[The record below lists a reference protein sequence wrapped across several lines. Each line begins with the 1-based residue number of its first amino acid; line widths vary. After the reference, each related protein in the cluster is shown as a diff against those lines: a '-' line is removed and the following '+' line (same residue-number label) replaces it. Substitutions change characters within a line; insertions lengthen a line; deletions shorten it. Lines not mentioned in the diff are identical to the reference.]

1 MFDKLKDAMR
11 IMTAPVQSHKP
22 LQLDEIVDATL
33 QELKRQLA
41 KAESALAASQQELA
55 RSDKARL
62 FDKLKADNLQAM
74 AEHFAERNTALESAL
89 AACHA
94 SHEHGPVAPE
104 PNSQLKCDSC
114 GNPVF
119 EGHYSVLCHK
129 PCCYDAATALVK
141 AEASAINWHGEY
153 IRVLEE
159 SQFALAASRAE
170 AARLLKLFEFGEW
183 IGSND
188 AADVVCDSTQEHLNT
203 TEGYGLHLQ
212 YKIRLSRAEAES
224 VLKRWEAK

>member
-1 MFDKLKDAMR
+1 MFDKLKDTMR

-89 AACHA
+89 AASQAEVARKNAGMHEVILELTMPVSDYGRSA
-94 SHEHGPVAPE
+94 SIRKVIKMLAE
-104 PNSQLKCDSC
+104 LK
-114 GNPVF
+114 
-119 EGHYSVLCHK
+119 EGK
-129 PCCYDAATALVK
+129 
-141 AEASAINWHGEY
+141 
-153 IRVLEE
+153 
-159 SQFALAASRAE
+159 
-170 AARLLKLFEFGEW
+170 
-183 IGSND
+183 
-188 AADVVCDSTQEHLNT
+188 
-203 TEGYGLHLQ
+203 
-212 YKIRLSRAEAES
+212 
-224 VLKRWEAK
+224 